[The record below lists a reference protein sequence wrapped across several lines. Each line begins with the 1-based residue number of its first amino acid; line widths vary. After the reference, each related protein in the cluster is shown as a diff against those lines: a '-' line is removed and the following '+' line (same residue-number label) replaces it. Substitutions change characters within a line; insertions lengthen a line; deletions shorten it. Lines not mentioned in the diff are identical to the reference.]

1 MESVYVHAPFCA
13 RRCFYCDFAVHVR
26 RVADHREWTQALQ
39 AELSALEAEGL
50 CTLGSPL
57 LTLYVGGGTPSL
69 LGSEAMQGLAEVLG
83 PDRLDGGCLEWT
95 AEANPESL
103 TPEVAR
109 AWRAAGVTRLSLGV
123 QSFEDGPLRWMGRL
137 HGARGALEAI
147 ATARAAG
154 FENLSVDLTFGLP
167 PGLDRSWSADLDR
180 VIALGVPHVSLYG
193 LTVEK
198 GTPLERAVAEGRE
211 RVADEDQYRSEFL
224 EASDR
229 LVGAGYVHYEVSNFA
244 FPGWESRHNRVY
256 WEGSDYLG
264 MGNGAHS
271 YLHPVRRWNLRDW
284 TQYQEAV
291 LAGRTPLAASE
302 TLDRSALTLE
312 RIWLGLRTNRGIA
325 LDCMKGDL
333 APLAQSWEAAGW
345 AERRGE
351 SLTLTPEG
359 WLVMDRLTL
368 ELDACQADGI
378 GGNGRWGKPKK

>member
-1 MESVYVHAPFCA
+1 
-13 RRCFYCDFAVHVR
+13 
-26 RVADHREWTQALQ
+26 
-39 AELSALEAEGL
+39 
-50 CTLGSPL
+50 
-57 LTLYVGGGTPSL
+57 
-69 LGSEAMQGLAEVLG
+69 
-83 PDRLDGGCLEWT
+83 
-95 AEANPESL
+95 
-103 TPEVAR
+103 
-109 AWRAAGVTRLSLGV
+109 
-123 QSFEDGPLRWMGRL
+123 
-137 HGARGALEAI
+137 LEAI